1 MSVRVRFAPSPTG
14 NLHIGGVRTALFNW
28 LYARRTGG
36 TFILRIED
44 TDEDRSTLEYEQ
56 VVLRELKWCGVDWDE
71 GPEVGGPHAP
81 YRQSER
87 GALYTAAAQKLLD
100 MGSAYR
106 CTCSVERIE
115 ALREEQARTKARV
128 GYDGHCRDI
137 NLGPDCGPHVIRL
150 KVPHEGTT
158 HIDDLFK
165 GPVSYDNRE
174 IDDLILVRTDGVP
187 TYNFVVVVDDV
198 DMRMTH
204 VLRGEEHLNNTP
216 KQVLIYKALGLREP
230 RFGHMPLILGPD
242 GSKLSKRH
250 GATSVA
256 SYREMGIHPE
266 ALVNYLCRLG
276 WSRDNMEVFSID
288 EILSVFDLANI
299 GSSPGK
305 WDSEKLQWVNAHWMK
320 RLDPAVVADRA
331 RPFLVA
337 AGADPGAADLVPV
350 VLAYRERARTLV
362 ELANAAA
369 WLFVDDAAVAKD
381 EAAVAQFL
389 TPATAPVLA
398 GAVEA
403 CGSVSEWTEAALETA
418 IVAWCE
424 QNGVKLGRLAQ
435 PVRVAVSG
443 QKAGPGLFQTL
454 ALLGREKSLRR
465 LRAALDGTGAATY

>member
-1 MSVRVRFAPSPTG
+1 M
-14 NLHIGGVRTALFNW
+14 
-28 LYARRTGG
+28 
-36 TFILRIED
+36 
-44 TDEDRSTLEYEQ
+44 
-56 VVLRELKWCGVDWDE
+56 
-71 GPEVGGPHAP
+71 
-81 YRQSER
+81 
-87 GALYTAAAQKLLD
+87 GA
-100 MGSAYR
+100 AYR

-115 ALREEQARTKARV
+115 ALREEQTRTKSRV
-128 GYDGHCRDI
+128 GYDGYCRALD
-137 NLGPDCGPHVIRL
+137 LGADCGPHVVRL

-158 HIDDLFK
+158 DIDDLFK

-216 KQVLIYKALGLREP
+216 KQVLIYKALGATPP

-250 GATSVA
+250 GSTSVA

-276 WSRDNMEVFSID
+276 WSHDNMEVFSIQ
-288 EILSVFDLANI
+288 EILDVFDLSDI

-305 WDSEKLQWVNAHWMK
+305 WDIEKLLWVNASWMK
-320 RLDPAVVADRA
+320 RLDPAVVAERV

-337 AGADPGAADLVPV
+337 AGADPGARDLLPV
-350 VLAYRERARTLV
+350 ALAYRERARTLV

-369 WLFVDDAAVAKD
+369 WVFVDDASVQKD
-381 EAAVAQFL
+381 EAAVAQFI
-389 TPATAPVLA
+389 AAANVPVFE
-398 GAVEA
+398 GAI
-403 CGSVSEWTEAALETA
+403 SVGAAVAEWTESALEAA

-424 QNGVKLGRLAQ
+424 QNGVKLGKFAQ

-443 QKAGPGLFQTL
+443 QKIGPGLFQTL
-454 ALLGREKSLRR
+454 ALLGRENSLRR
-465 LRAALDGTGAATY
+465 LRAALDAARASA